1 MPAQQPSRADLV
13 VDMKTA
19 NALGL
24 TFPITLDLGF
34 PKSN

>member
-1 MPAQQPSRADLV
+1 MPAQQPSRVDLV

-24 TFPITLDLGF
+24 TFPITLLDRADDV
-34 PKSN
+34 